1 MQQPTTAFIGAGNMA
16 HSLIG
21 GLIADGFSAEKI
33 WASNP
38 VAELL
43 NKLQKQFSIHTTLD
57 NTQAVKE
64 ADVVIFAVKPQI
76 LKIVAQELA
85 EFIQEKKPLVI
96 SIAAGVREKDLQ
108 NWLGDHIAI
117 VRCMPNTPALVGA
130 GASALFAN
138 MFVSV
143 EQKSI
148 AESILRAVGMTV
160 WLDNEKLLDTVT
172 ALSGS
177 GPAYFF
183 LIMEALEIA
192 AVKLGLPADT
202 AHLLTLQ
209 TALGAARMALENN
222 QSLAE
227 LRQQVTSPG
236 GTTECGI
243 QVLENNHIRKILT
256 ETIQAASNRSVE
268 LAEILSK

>member
-1 MQQPTTAFIGAGNMA
+1 MQQPTIAFIGAGNMA
-16 HSLIG
+16 RSLIG
-21 GLIADGFSAEKI
+21 GLITDGFSAEKI

-38 VAELL
+38 STELL
-43 NKLQKQFSIHTTLD
+43 DKLQKQFGVHTALD
-57 NTQAVKE
+57 NAEALKQAE
-64 ADVVIFAVKPQI
+64 VVVFAVKPQT
-76 LKIVAQELA
+76 LKIVAQQLA
-85 EFIQEKKPLVI
+85 QTIQEKKPLII

-108 NWLGDHIAI
+108 TWLGNHIAI

-138 MFVSV
+138 SLVSTD
-143 EQKSI
+143 QKNS

-160 WLDNEKLLDTVT
+160 WLDDEKLLDTVT

-183 LIMEALEIA
+183 LIMEALEKA
-192 AVKLGLPADT
+192 AVGLGLPADT

-209 TALGAARMALENN
+209 TALGAARMALENEL
-222 QSLAE
+222 SLAE

-243 QVLENNHIRKILT
+243 QILENNQIRKILT
-256 ETIQAASNRSVE
+256 ETIKAATDRSVE